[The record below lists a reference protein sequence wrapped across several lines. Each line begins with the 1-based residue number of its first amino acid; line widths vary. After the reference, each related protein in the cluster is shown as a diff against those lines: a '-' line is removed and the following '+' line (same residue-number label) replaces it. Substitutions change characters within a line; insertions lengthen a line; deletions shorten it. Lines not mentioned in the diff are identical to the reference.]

1 MLLFNVEHSN
11 VSYHGDLEKK
21 AAMEQKRTLT
31 GDEANGHD
39 NSGSGIY
46 HNNSFKPRMRKKP
59 NNRQSRALTNDIMTS
74 SCYEKS
80 SAVKSSSYRVTI
92 VRPLRIPDIFI
103 KKPTPPLK
111 IYRTGKIWSVK
122 RPHAESK
129 KCFRQTVAKSR
140 SYSHLLKERSSSLQK
155 RRHSHLDVPAAGSFP
170 ILLPNTIHS
179 LSHFSR
185 KVPCIHCLID
195 VGCVSSTTRN
205 RLSADR
211 YLTSLLND
219 FLTTTGFQHIIF
231 C

>member
-1 MLLFNVEHSN
+1 
-11 VSYHGDLEKK
+11 
-21 AAMEQKRTLT
+21 MEQKRTLT

-46 HNNSFKPRMRKKP
+46 HNNSFKSRMRKKQ
-59 NNRQSRALTNDIMTS
+59 NHRQSRVLTNDILTS

-92 VRPLRIPDIFI
+92 IRPLRIPDIFI

-111 IYRTGKIWSVK
+111 IFRTGKIWSVK

-129 KCFRQTVAKSR
+129 KCFRQTVSR
-140 SYSHLLKERSSSLQK
+140 SRSDSHLLKERSSSSLVK
-155 RRHSHLDVPAAGSFP
+155 RRYSHLDVPAVGSFP
-170 ILLPNTIHS
+170 ILPTNVHS
-179 LSHFSR
+179 LTHFSR
-185 KVPCIHCLID
+185 KVPCINCLID
-195 VGCVSSTTRN
+195 IGYVSFTTRN

-211 YLTSLLND
+211 YLNSLLND
-219 FLTTTGFQHIIF
+219 FLPTSGFQHILF